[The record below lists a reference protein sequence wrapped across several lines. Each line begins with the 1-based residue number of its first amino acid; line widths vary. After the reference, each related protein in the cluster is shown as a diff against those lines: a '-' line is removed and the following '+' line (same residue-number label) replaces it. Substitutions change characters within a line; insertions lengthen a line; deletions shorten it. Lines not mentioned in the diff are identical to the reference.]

1 MSALDLGLKAAV
13 AVDGGLFGADL
24 ALDAAKQLSADTLG
38 RGLRDSNEME
48 TRRAAEMIRMDR
60 LDQAR
65 RANLER
71 LIRLKPDVYN
81 MVAMGRKVP
90 KGARVIGKIDEDAL
104 DRLAIQM
111 SEGTVGS

>member
-81 MVAMGRKVP
+81 MVGPILPQSTTLPVTRIS
-90 KGARVIGKIDEDAL
+90 RNEHQSL
-104 DRLAIQM
+104 
-111 SEGTVGS
+111 